1 MKIAEGQYTV
11 VDLYDPIQQDTPPAS
26 PVDGMLWLDTGV
38 DPPLLKKYNS
48 ETGSW
53 ELVGMDPDDY
63 YDKEQV
69 DSIETLLSANLDI
82 LKDQVTTTVSQI
94 TQIETAL
101 DGKAESSSV
110 EELST
115 QLKQTAEDFVFIVNK
130 TNELEGGQEAVE
142 SILETYQLTFK
153 IDVDGVTIGKSG
165 SDFDM
170 HMDNTQLQFR
180 QSGNVVAYVSNDK
193 LFINRAE
200 ILSEMKIGGYM
211 WQKMEDS
218 SLSLMY
224 VG

>member
-53 ELVGMDPDDY
+53 DLVGMDPDDY

-94 TQIETAL
+94 TQIETVL

-130 TNELEGGQEAVE
+130 N
-142 SILETYQLTFK
+142 
-153 IDVDGVTIGKSG
+153 
-165 SDFDM
+165 
-170 HMDNTQLQFR
+170 N
-180 QSGNVVAYVSNDK
+180 
-193 LFINRAE
+193 
-200 ILSEMKIGGYM
+200 
-211 WQKMEDS
+211 
-218 SLSLMY
+218 
-224 VG
+224 